1 MKYLCLISFLLTTW
15 LVSANDIKIS
25 TGFIIHNDQRA
36 QTIDARFT
44 HPALDIQQAFTQWM
58 AATYDYR
65 LDGGKIIEF
74 NRNTYSAIGCVVPQ
88 ISDQLL
94 DLHLEVKQ
102 NGNDFHLRFYA
113 SYGFDSFITRENN
126 PLAFRHLYAKF
137 RNFVNEYVNNYP
149 RDISDSGVF

>member
-1 MKYLCLISFLLTTW
+1 MKHLYLFCFLLSTW
-15 LVSANDIKIS
+15 SISANDIKIG

-36 QTIDARFT
+36 QTIDVQFT
-44 HPALDIQQAFTQWM
+44 HPDLGIQQAFTLWM

-94 DLHLEVKQ
+94 DLHLLVEK
-102 NGNDFHLRFYA
+102 NGDRYHLRFYA
-113 SYGFDSFITRENN
+113 SYGFDSFITRERN

-137 RNFVNEYVNNYP
+137 RNFVNEYINYYP
-149 RDISDSGVF
+149 QDISDSGVF